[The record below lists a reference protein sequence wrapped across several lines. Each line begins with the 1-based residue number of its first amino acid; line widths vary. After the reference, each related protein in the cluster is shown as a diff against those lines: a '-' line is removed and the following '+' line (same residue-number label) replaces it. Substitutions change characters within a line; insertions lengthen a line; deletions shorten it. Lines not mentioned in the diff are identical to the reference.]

1 MKNFKRENFFPLK
14 KKYMIE
20 DLNKLIEPETN
31 IFKLK
36 KNFFV
41 NDISS
46 LSTLR
51 DCSII
56 FLESELNNINISSKD
71 IHVVTDKQE
80 NIKYYD
86 SISIVK
92 NINKAYNCILNA
104 LFYHEDQSGFPDEYE
119 YVNGSYISKFCKIN
133 NNVEIGKNCLIS
145 RGVEIDENTI
155 IKNNVV
161 IKNSLLG
168 KNVIICDN
176 SSIGTTGFGFDFNL
190 RGSLHLNPQIGVVI
204 IEDNVHIG
212 ASCAVDRGKIDST
225 LICKNSMI
233 DNMVHI
239 AHNVTV
245 GENCCIAAQTGISGS
260 VKIGKNVTI
269 GGQAGFAG
277 HIKIGNNTVIA
288 ARSGVTKDIKEN
300 SVVAGFPAVDI
311 KEWKKNL
318 IRQRKNGY

>member
-31 IFKLK
+31 IYKLK

-56 FLESELNNINISSKD
+56 FLESDLNNINISSKD

-86 SISIVK
+86 SISLVK

-168 KNVIICDN
+168 KNVIFCDN

-204 IEDNVHIG
+204 IEDNV
-212 ASCAVDRGKIDST
+212 K
-225 LICKNSMI
+225 L
-233 DNMVHI
+233 VHLVPSI
-239 AHNVTV
+239 
-245 GENCCIAAQTGISGS
+245 E
-260 VKIGKNVTI
+260 VK
-269 GGQAGFAG
+269 
-277 HIKIGNNTVIA
+277 
-288 ARSGVTKDIKEN
+288 
-300 SVVAGFPAVDI
+300 
-311 KEWKKNL
+311 
-318 IRQRKNGY
+318 